1 METVSTAP
9 LIVDAKSRLSDIL
22 VEISWREIARRYFG
36 KSSSWLYHKL
46 DGIKGDGS
54 QGGFTPEETLQLKEA
69 LTDLASRISNA
80 ASKL

>member
-1 METVSTAP
+1 METVINAP
-9 LIVDAKSRLSDIL
+9 LVVDAKSRLSDIL

-54 QGGFTPEETLQLKEA
+54 QGGFTPEEILQLKEA

>member
-1 METVSTAP
+1 MNTKEIAVS
-9 LIVDAKSRLSDIL
+9 DAKSRLSDIL
-22 VEISWREIARRYFG
+22 VAVSWREIARTYFG

-54 QGGFTPEETLQLKEA
+54 DGGFTETEARQLKDS
-69 LTDLASRISNA
+69 LNDLARRISVA